1 MPEKAREFVKNTEVD
16 ALAIAFGTAHGVYA
30 AKPVLDLQRIMEIK
44 KKIDIP
50 LVMHG
55 GSGVS
60 SDEFKTAIQNG
71 IKKINYYTYMALAG
85 ADRVKKFLYENRDDD
100 SVQFHD
106 IVMAGKEGM
115 KENVKIAMN
124 TFLMK

>member
-1 MPEKAREFVKNTEVD
+1 MD

-71 IKKINYYTYMALAG
+71 IKKINYYTYMALSG
-85 ADRVKKFLYENRDDD
+85 ADRAKKFLYESRDDD

>member
-1 MPEKAREFVKNTEVD
+1 
-16 ALAIAFGTAHGVYA
+16 
-30 AKPVLDLQRIMEIK
+30 
-44 KKIDIP
+44 
-50 LVMHG
+50 
-55 GSGVS
+55 
-60 SDEFKTAIQNG
+60 
-71 IKKINYYTYMALAG
+71 MALSG
-85 ADRVKKFLYENRDDD
+85 ADRAKKFLYESRDDD

>member
-1 MPEKAREFVKNTEVD
+1 MLVTLKEICK
-16 ALAIAFGTAHGVYA
+16 IA
-30 AKPVLDLQRIMEIK
+30 
-44 KKIDIP
+44 
-50 LVMHG
+50 
-55 GSGVS
+55 
-60 SDEFKTAIQNG
+60 DERVTNLRRRFKTAIQNG
-71 IKKINYYTYMALAG
+71 IKKIN
-85 ADRVKKFLYENRDDD
+85 KDDD